1 VLNGHNLATQFAR
14 TDGQALTRQRD
25 ADQSERSKQF
35 WRGGHDPDWRM
46 LEVVSW
52 LLFIAFIAGLIVVA
66 GMLLRGY
73 LAGGGAAPALGGTLF
88 QSKPDRRL
96 DVVEQTTV
104 DGRRKLL
111 LIRRDNVEHLV
122 MTGGPTD
129 IVLETG
135 IDTRTELR
143 KFSEKP
149 AQGGDSVVQPRFKP
163 RRIGQAVND

>member
-1 VLNGHNLATQFAR
+1 M
-14 TDGQALTRQRD
+14 
-25 ADQSERSKQF
+25 
-35 WRGGHDPDWRM
+35 W
-46 LEVVSW
+46 EVVSW

-73 LAGGGAAPALGGTLF
+73 LSGAGQVPSLGGTLF
-88 QSKPDRRL
+88 QSKPERRL

-129 IVLETG
+129 VVLETG
-135 IDTRTELR
+135 IDTRADLR
-143 KFSEKP
+143 KFS
-149 AQGGDSVVQPRFKP
+149 DDQPMTEASSHQQRFKP
-163 RRIGQAVND
+163 RRLARAVND

>member
-1 VLNGHNLATQFAR
+1 M
-14 TDGQALTRQRD
+14 
-25 ADQSERSKQF
+25 
-35 WRGGHDPDWRM
+35 W
-46 LEVVSW
+46 EVVSW

-66 GMLLRGY
+66 GLLMRGY
-73 LAGGGAAPALGGTLF
+73 LAGGGQASSLGGTLF
-88 QSKPDRRL
+88 QQKPDRRL

-129 IVLETG
+129 VVLETG
-135 IDTRTELR
+135 IDTRSELR
-143 KFSEKP
+143 KFADKDGVGADP
-149 AQGGDSVVQPRFKP
+149 AQPRFKP